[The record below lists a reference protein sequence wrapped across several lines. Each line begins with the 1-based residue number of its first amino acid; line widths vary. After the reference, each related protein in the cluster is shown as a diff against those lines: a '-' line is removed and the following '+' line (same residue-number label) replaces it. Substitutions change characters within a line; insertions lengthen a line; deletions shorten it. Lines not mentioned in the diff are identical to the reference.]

1 MLPTHPMSSGT
12 GSSPS
17 SGVDQGRSF
26 QLELRRILTSRCF
39 HRRLRPAGHMASG
52 PFACQLSA
60 LSSRGIAVMNR
71 REALLL
77 LAGTLRALTPQ
88 QNETVATIA
97 ELIIPK
103 TDTPGAREAG
113 VPAFIDVMLA
123 DWGDDDQRQMITA
136 GLANVDERSRTAFGK
151 DFVACTLAQQT
162 EILEDLDYELARLRD
177 TKSDTS
183 KNFFQAMKWLTLTGY
198 YTSEVGAT
206 SELHYRVVPGR
217 YEPCYPL
224 AP

>member
-1 MLPTHPMSSGT
+1 
-12 GSSPS
+12 
-17 SGVDQGRSF
+17 
-26 QLELRRILTSRCF
+26 
-39 HRRLRPAGHMASG
+39 
-52 PFACQLSA
+52 
-60 LSSRGIAVMNR
+60 MNR
-71 REALLL
+71 REVLLL
-77 LAGTLRALTPQ
+77 LAGTGAIPDQLLAIGRTVHKRARVGTLRALNAH

-123 DWGDDDQRQMITA
+123 DWAGDDQRQMFTA
-136 GLANVDERSRTAFGK
+136 GLANVDERSRALFGK
-151 DFVACTLAQQT
+151 EFVACSEAQQT
-162 EILEDLDYELARLRD
+162 QILTDLDAELARLRD
-177 TKSDTS
+177 TKSDAS

-224 AP
+224 DQ

>member
-1 MLPTHPMSSGT
+1 
-12 GSSPS
+12 
-17 SGVDQGRSF
+17 
-26 QLELRRILTSRCF
+26 
-39 HRRLRPAGHMASG
+39 
-52 PFACQLSA
+52 
-60 LSSRGIAVMNR
+60 MNR
-71 REALLL
+71 REVLLL
-77 LAGTLRALTPQ
+77 LAGTAAVPNDLFAMGRAVHKKVRAGTLRALTSQ
-88 QNETVATIA
+88 QSETVATIA

-123 DWGDDDQRQMITA
+123 EWGDDDQRKMFTT
-136 GLANVDERSRTAFGK
+136 GLANVDERTRTAFGK
-151 DFVACTLAQQT
+151 AFVACTPEQQS
-162 EILEDLDYELARLRD
+162 EIVEDLDYELARLRD

-206 SELHYRVVPGR
+206 SELHFRVVPGR

-224 AP
+224 EQP

>member
-1 MLPTHPMSSGT
+1 
-12 GSSPS
+12 
-17 SGVDQGRSF
+17 
-26 QLELRRILTSRCF
+26 
-39 HRRLRPAGHMASG
+39 
-52 PFACQLSA
+52 
-60 LSSRGIAVMNR
+60 MNR
-71 REALLL
+71 RDALLL
-77 LAGTLRALTPQ
+77 LAGTAALPDQLLAVGRAVHKKVRAGALRALTPQ

-97 ELIIPK
+97 ELILPK

-123 DWGDDDQRQMITA
+123 DWADDEQRQMFTT
-136 GLANVDERSRTAFGK
+136 GLANVDERSRTAFGR
-151 DFVACTLAQQT
+151 DFASSTPAQQT

-198 YTSEVGAT
+198 YTSEIGAT
-206 SELHYRVVPGR
+206 SEMHYRVVPGR

-224 AP
+224 DQ

>member
-1 MLPTHPMSSGT
+1 
-12 GSSPS
+12 
-17 SGVDQGRSF
+17 
-26 QLELRRILTSRCF
+26 
-39 HRRLRPAGHMASG
+39 
-52 PFACQLSA
+52 
-60 LSSRGIAVMNR
+60 MNR
-71 REALLL
+71 REVLLL
-77 LAGTLRALTPQ
+77 LAGTAALPDQLLAVGRAVHKRVRAGTLRPFDPH

-123 DWGDDDQRQMITA
+123 EWGDDDQRKVFTA
-136 GLANVDERSRTAFGK
+136 GLANVDERSRALFGK
-151 DFVACTLAQQT
+151 DFIASSAEQQVQ
-162 EILEDLDYELARLRD
+162 ILTDLDAELARLRD

-183 KNFFQAMKWLTLTGY
+183 KNFFQGMKWLTLTGY

-206 SELHYRVVPGR
+206 TEQHFRIVPGR

-224 AP
+224 EQ

>member
-1 MLPTHPMSSGT
+1 
-12 GSSPS
+12 
-17 SGVDQGRSF
+17 
-26 QLELRRILTSRCF
+26 
-39 HRRLRPAGHMASG
+39 
-52 PFACQLSA
+52 
-60 LSSRGIAVMNR
+60 MNR

-77 LAGTLRALTPQ
+77 LAGTAAIPDQLFAIGRAVHQKVRAGTLRALTPQ

-113 VPAFIDVMLA
+113 VPAFIDVMFA
-123 DWGDDDQRQMITA
+123 DWADDEQRQMFTA

-151 DFVACTLAQQT
+151 TFVGCTPQQQT
-162 EILEDLDYELARLRD
+162 EILQDLDYELARLRD

-183 KNFFQAMKWLTLTGY
+183 KNFFSAMKWLTLTGY

-206 SELHYRVVPGR
+206 SEQHYRVVPGR

-224 AP
+224 EQP

>member
-1 MLPTHPMSSGT
+1 
-12 GSSPS
+12 
-17 SGVDQGRSF
+17 
-26 QLELRRILTSRCF
+26 
-39 HRRLRPAGHMASG
+39 
-52 PFACQLSA
+52 
-60 LSSRGIAVMNR
+60 MNR
-71 REALLL
+71 REVLLL
-77 LAGTLRALTPQ
+77 LAGTAALPDRLLAVGRAVHKRVRVGTLRTLNPH

-103 TDTPGAREAG
+103 TDTAGAREAG

-123 DWGDDDQRQMITA
+123 EWADDEQRQTFTA
-136 GLANVDERSRTAFGK
+136 GLANVDERSRASFGK
-151 DFVACTLAQQT
+151 DFIGGTPPQQT

-183 KNFFQAMKWLTLTGY
+183 KNFFQSIKWLTLTGY

-206 SELHYRVVPGR
+206 TEQHFRIVPGR

-224 AP
+224 EQ

>member
-1 MLPTHPMSSGT
+1 
-12 GSSPS
+12 
-17 SGVDQGRSF
+17 
-26 QLELRRILTSRCF
+26 
-39 HRRLRPAGHMASG
+39 
-52 PFACQLSA
+52 
-60 LSSRGIAVMNR
+60 MNR
-71 REALLL
+71 REVLLL
-77 LAGTLRALTPQ
+77 LAGTAALPDQLLAVGRTVHRKIRAGTLRALTPQ

-123 DWGDDDQRQMITA
+123 DWADDEQRQMFTA
-136 GLANVDERSRTAFGK
+136 GLANVDERSRSAFGK
-151 DFVACTLAQQT
+151 NFVGGTPEQQA
-162 EILEDLDYELARLRD
+162 EVLEDLDYELARLRD
-177 TKSDTS
+177 TKADTS

-206 SELHYRVVPGR
+206 SEQHFRVVPGR

-224 AP
+224 EQR